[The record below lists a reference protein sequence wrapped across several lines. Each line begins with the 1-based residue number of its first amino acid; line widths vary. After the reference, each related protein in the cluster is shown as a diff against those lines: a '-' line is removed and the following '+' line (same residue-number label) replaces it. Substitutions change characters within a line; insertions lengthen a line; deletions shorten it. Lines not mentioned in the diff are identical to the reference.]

1 MTAVHESSM
10 PPAAGPLAGP
20 DGGGPEMAAAM
31 EHMGRVMGD
40 ISGAMVSLLCAVGGR
55 LRLFH
60 EMAEA
65 GPVTSAELAARA
77 GLNERYVREWL
88 HGLVS
93 GGYIEVNRSTEQFSL
108 PPGLAMVV
116 ANDGSPCNLAPG
128 YRLIPVMAEAVG
140 PVAEAFRTGG
150 GVSQDRYP
158 AELYD
163 AMEEM
168 SGTWLELLLVQQW
181 IPGID
186 GLVSR
191 LEEGARVADIGC
203 GRGRAVILCAQA
215 FPESEFVGYDVF
227 GPNIEAA
234 REAAEAAGV
243 ADRVRFVQAE
253 ATEGLSGYFDLVTA
267 FSVVH
272 DTPDPAALLRAVRRA
287 VEPDGVFLL
296 LESNA
301 ADHPLDNVGQTT
313 TVLYAASLLYC
324 LPSSLADGGPGLGT
338 LGLPPERVREYCGA
352 AGFRSV
358 RQVPNA
364 NPFNALYEIRP

>member
-1 MTAVHESSM
+1 
-10 PPAAGPLAGP
+10 
-20 DGGGPEMAAAM
+20 MAAAM

-60 EMAEA
+60 QMAEA

-77 GLNERYVREWL
+77 QLDERYVREWL
-88 HGLVS
+88 HGLAS
-93 GGYIEVNRSTEQFSL
+93 AGYLEVNRSTEQFTL

-128 YRLIPVMAEAVG
+128 YRLIPVMAQAVE
-140 PVAEAFRTGG
+140 PVAEAFRRGG
-150 GVSQDRYP
+150 GVPQDHYS

-181 IPGID
+181 IPAVD

-203 GRGRAVILCAQA
+203 GHGRALILCAQA
-215 FPESEFVGYDVF
+215 FPESEFVGYDKY
-227 GPNIEAA
+227 GPNVEAA
-234 REAAEAAGV
+234 QAAAEAAGV
-243 ADRVRFVQAE
+243 ADRVRFVCAD
-253 ATEGLSGYFDLVTA
+253 ATEALSGYFDVVTA
-267 FSVVH
+267 FSVLH
-272 DTPDPAALLRAVRRA
+272 DAPDPAALLRAIRSA

-296 LESNA
+296 LESNGT
-301 ADHPLDNVGQTT
+301 DQPLDNVGQTS
-313 TVLYAASLLYC
+313 TVLFASSLLYC
-324 LPSSLADGGPGLGT
+324 LPTSLADGGPGLGT
-338 LGLPPERVREYCGA
+338 LGLSPQRVREYCGQ
-352 AGFRSV
+352 AGFRSI

-364 NPFNALYEIRP
+364 NPFNALYDIRP